1 MNYIGI
7 KFVDAVP
14 MTADIAEE
22 KGYKVSGNNGD
33 GYEVTYED
41 GSKSWHPKEAFEKQY
56 FAVKNKDKNY
66 VDLLIAFLKVQLQG
80 K

>member
-7 KFVDAVP
+7 KVVDASP
-14 MTADIAEE
+14 MIAEDAKK

-41 GSKSWHPKEAFEKQY
+41 GSKSWHPKETFEKQY
-56 FAVKNKDKNY
+56 FAVKNKDKDY
-66 VDLLIAFLKVQLQG
+66 ADLLIAFLKDQLQG